1 MIYESTD
8 TFDNDIILSENHLNQ
23 NDKRKKE
30 KGKKDVRKTNS
41 SRETKVFKIIMI
53 MFFFAVSLFSC
64 IIFIFDFIWL
74 DDSKIFMLCYQK
86 IIGLKNRYI
95 ITFNTL
101 GEYMFDYTLK
111 ENSTDSLSFLNSILG
126 RLYIIQTEYLRY
138 ITEKKVLGGFQKKY
152 EEILLTYPC
161 KYSNYFKNENDCLKF
176 MSKSPSFGI
185 IVLCTYFLENIRIIQ
200 DSVQ

>member
-1 MIYESTD
+1 M
-8 TFDNDIILSENHLNQ
+8 
-23 NDKRKKE
+23 
-30 KGKKDVRKTNS
+30 
-41 SRETKVFKIIMI
+41 
-53 MFFFAVSLFSC
+53 
-64 IIFIFDFIWL
+64 
-74 DDSKIFMLCYQK
+74 
-86 IIGLKNRYI
+86 
-95 ITFNTL
+95 TFNTL
-101 GEYMFDYTLK
+101 REYMFDYTLK
-111 ENSTDSLSFLNSILG
+111 VNSTNSLSFLNSILD

-138 ITEKKVLGGFQKKY
+138 ITDKRSVIPGGFQKKY